1 MSFDRNTRIICTM
14 GPAVENL
21 DAVRALIRNGMNVA
35 RFNFSHGD
43 HSYHGA
49 MMERVREASR
59 MEEIPVALLLDT
71 KGPEIRTGLVK
82 GDGKIT
88 LSKGASVRVVSVAD
102 AAASGGE
109 DAAFATSDTVTVS
122 YQGLAD
128 DVKAGAKILIADGLI
143 ALEVVSVEGRH
154 IDCVVLDGGEIGGRK
169 NVNVVGVK
177 TRLPALT
184 DQDRKDLAF
193 GAKMGVDFIAASFVR
208 KPSDVTT
215 ILRYLA
221 ELGSEIPVISKI
233 EDEEGLSNVSEIIRV
248 SAGIMVARGDLGV
261 QIPVERVPI
270 EQKRIIALCNA
281 AGKPVITA
289 TQMLDSMIKNPRPT
303 RAEAGDVANAILDG
317 TDCVMLSGETASGS
331 YPEEA
336 VSMMDRIAREVE
348 ASEAYRTPIDRRGSW
363 PSSSSQPEHT
373 SDDGDISRVI
383 AEAASWTADRIG
395 AAAIVVPTM
404 SGTTARMISRF
415 RPRRKIIAAT
425 PDAAVRR
432 RLLLHWGVVPI
443 LVEREQ
449 DSEAMIQGAIA
460 ATIRAGFAK
469 SLDKVVVAAGLP
481 LGTPLQTNSVRVH
494 VVGRVLGRGGRGFGG
509 RCTGRVV
516 KARTL
521 QDAVQTLRKGGG
533 EILVTHTLDE
543 SFIPILRVVDGV
555 VLEGVSEMPWEMVRA
570 VNPALVYV
578 SQVSR
583 AMERFED
590 NLTVTLDGKEKL
602 VYEGAF

>member
-1 MSFDRNTRIICTM
+1 M

-21 DAVRALIRNGMNVA
+21 DAVRSLIRRGMNVA

-43 HSYHGA
+43 HAYHGA
-49 MMERVREASR
+49 MIDRVREASR
-59 MEEIPVALLLDT
+59 IEGIPIALLLDT

-82 GDGKIT
+82 GDGKIA
-88 LSKGASVRVVSVAD
+88 LGKGERIQIVSVAD
-102 AAASGGE
+102 AVQSGGE
-109 DAAFATSDTVTVS
+109 DAAFATAKVVTVS

-128 DVKAGAKILIADGLI
+128 DVKTGAKILIADGLL
-143 ALEVVSVEGRH
+143 ALEVLSVDGRM
-154 IDCVVLDGGEIGGRK
+154 IECVVLDGGEIGGRK
-169 NVNVVGVK
+169 NVNIVGVK

-184 DQDRKDLAF
+184 DQDRKDLSF
-193 GAKMGVDFIAASFVR
+193 GSMMGMDFIAASFIR
-208 KPSDVTT
+208 KPSDVTS

-221 ELGSEIPVISKI
+221 EIKSDIPVISKI
-233 EDEEGLSNVSEIIRV
+233 EDEEGLDNVREIIRV
-248 SAGIMVARGDLGV
+248 SAGIMIARGDLGV
-261 QIPVERVPI
+261 QIPVERVPL

-303 RAEAGDVANAILDG
+303 RAEACDVANAILDG

-336 VSMMDRIAREVE
+336 VVMMDRIALEVE
-348 ASEAYRTPIDRRGSW
+348 SSEAYRKSMDRRRTGAPLS
-363 PSSSSQPEHT
+363 PEQAAE
-373 SDDGDISRVI
+373 DADIARAI

-395 AAAIVVPTM
+395 ATAIVVPTM
-404 SGTTARMISRF
+404 SGNTARMISRF

-425 PDAAVRR
+425 PDEAVRR
-432 RLLLHWGVVPI
+432 RLLLYWGVVPI
-443 LVEREQ
+443 LVEREL

-469 SLDKVVVAAGLP
+469 SLEKVVVAAGLP

-494 VVGRVLGRGGRGFGG
+494 VIGHVLGRGGRGFGS

-521 QDAVQTLRKGGG
+521 QEAVQTLRKSGG

-543 SFIPILRVVDGV
+543 TFIPIIRLVDGV
-555 VLEGVSEMPWEMVRA
+555 ILEGVSEMSWEIVRA
-570 VNPALVYV
+570 TNPSLVYV

-583 AMERFED
+583 AMELFED
-590 NLTVTLDGKEKL
+590 NLTITLDGKEKL